1 MPTTLKDVFAFLAT
15 CSKEDRRAVVQEI
28 NFLVDAANATAKA
41 ELKVGDKVEFRPGK
55 RNMPSVIRGEV
66 REKRVKRIVVRPDNG
81 GRDWIVPAS
90 ALTKVG

>member
-1 MPTTLKDVFAFLAT
+1 MTTLKDVLQFIGS
-15 CSKEDRRAVVQEI
+15 CSRDDRRAIVAEI
-28 NFLVDAANATAKA
+28 NYVMDEANHKAKA